1 MVADHLAMPAE
12 FFSTIVPPDG
22 RVSLPRQWVGRT
34 VTVTEEKLTRSQKA
48 NRYYWGV
55 VLDMASLS
63 CGQSVDDIHDAMCA
77 KFLPN
82 ERKRIDFVNTL
93 TGEVEAVE
101 IDPRRSSKLKRVEF
115 YDFVEL
121 VREWVR
127 DFLGVDTP
135 QPDTDYWRKR

>member
-1 MVADHLAMPAE
+1 MAAD
-12 FFSTIVPPDG
+12 FFSVIVPVTG
-22 RVSLPRQWVGRT
+22 RINLPRHFVGKS

-55 VLDMASLS
+55 VLDLASLS
-63 CGQSVDDIHDAMCA
+63 CGQSVDDIHDAMCC
-77 KFLPN
+77 KFLPD
-82 ERKRIDFVNTL
+82 ERKRVDFVNTL
-93 TGEVEAVE
+93 TGEVESVQ
-101 IDPRRSSKLKRVEF
+101 IDPRRSSKLNRMEF

-135 QPDTDYWRKR
+135 PPDQDYWRKR